1 MDVAVVHWPAE
12 AERVDQ
18 LRMDEVPFVLLVDD
32 GVQPP
37 MVTSCAED
45 WVRSPVSDADLRLR
59 IAMVEVRAGIH
70 GSRPMVDD
78 GGVLRYR
85 DRWAAL
91 SPVEYRLV
99 GPLVERFGS
108 VVGRDALSRQAW
120 PDGVP
125 SRNALDVH
133 ILRLRRR
140 LAPLQLELRTV
151 RSRGYLLEP
160 AATRPVSI
168 T

>member
-1 MDVAVVHWPAE
+1 MDVAVLQWPKE
-12 AERVDQ
+12 SERVEQ
-18 LRMDEVPFVLLVDD
+18 LRLDEVPFVLLVDSSA
-32 GVQPP
+32 PP
-37 MVTSCAED
+37 PLVTGCGED
-45 WVRSPVSDADLRLR
+45 WIREPVSDTDLQARV
-59 IAMVEVRAGIH
+59 AMVEIRAGIH
-70 GSRPMVDD
+70 GSRPFVDE

-85 DRWAAL
+85 DRWTAL

-99 GPLVERFGS
+99 GPLVERFGA
-108 VVGRDALSRQAW
+108 VVGRDALSRRAW

-140 LAPLQLELRTV
+140 LASLNLELRTV

-160 AATRPVSI
+160 AR
-168 T
+168 